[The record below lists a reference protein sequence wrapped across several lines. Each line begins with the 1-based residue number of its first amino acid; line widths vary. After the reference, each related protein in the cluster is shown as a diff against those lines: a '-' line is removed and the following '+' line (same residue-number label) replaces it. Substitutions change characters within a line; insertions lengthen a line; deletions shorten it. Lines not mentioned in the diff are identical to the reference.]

1 MELTYRQDRE
11 ASAEI
16 LRLVLQ
22 KMGGQPAA
30 FTPHAYAVW
39 YEHLA
44 GINPPLSEA
53 LGKVLDGEAKL
64 SNELAQALFEAYV
77 TTGNAEAQR
86 VFRQNVHSVLDNLA
100 QFTEATGQETDRF
113 SADLQK
119 YGETLTRTLDEPA
132 LKDMISEISRDTRS
146 MRKSVTSLQGKL
158 QESRSE
164 VERLQR
170 ELQNAR
176 TEALIDP
183 MTQVLNRRGFDA
195 LLQKLAA
202 DPDLAGKRVSFLM
215 LDIDFFKKVNDRYGH
230 LFGDRVICAIA
241 AALKAQ
247 VKGQDSVARLGGEEF
262 AVVLPDTP
270 LGGAYAVAE
279 RIRSRVEQGR
289 IRCLDNQEYVGGVT
303 VSLGVAG
310 CAIDGDFTAAMARA
324 DEALYASKEAGRNR
338 TTVWPET
345 ADEVQVRRA

>member
-53 LGKVLDGEAKL
+53 MGKVLNGEAKL
-64 SNELAQALFEAYV
+64 SNELAQAFFAAYIAA
-77 TTGNAEAQR
+77 GNEEAQK
-86 VFRQNVHSVLDNLA
+86 VFRRNVHSVLDNLA
-100 QFTEATGQETDRF
+100 QFTEATGQQTDRF

-119 YGETLTRTLDEPA
+119 YGDTLTRNLDEPA
-132 LKDMISEISRDTRS
+132 LKRVISEISRDTRS
-146 MRKSVTSLQGKL
+146 MRKSVNSLQGKL
-158 QESRSE
+158 QESKSQ
-164 VERLQR
+164 VEKLQR

-176 TEALIDP
+176 SEALIDP
-183 MTQVLNRRGFDA
+183 MTKVMNRRGFDA
-195 LLQKLAA
+195 QMQTLAA
-202 DPDLAGKRVSFLM
+202 TPELAGKRVSFLM
-215 LDIDFFKKVNDRYGH
+215 LDIDFFKKVNDTYGH
-230 LFGDRVICAIA
+230 LFGDRVICGIA
-241 AALKAQ
+241 AALTAQ

-270 LGGAYAVAE
+270 VAGAYAVAE
-279 RIRSRVEQGR
+279 RIRSRIEQSK
-289 IRCLDNQEYVGGVT
+289 IRRLDNQEYVGGVT
-303 VSLGVAG
+303 ISVGVSD
-310 CAIDGDFTAAMARA
+310 CAIDGDFAAAIARA
-324 DEALYASKEAGRNR
+324 DEALYASKEAGRNL
-338 TTVWPET
+338 TTVCPDAAET
-345 ADEVQVRRA
+345 AQARRA